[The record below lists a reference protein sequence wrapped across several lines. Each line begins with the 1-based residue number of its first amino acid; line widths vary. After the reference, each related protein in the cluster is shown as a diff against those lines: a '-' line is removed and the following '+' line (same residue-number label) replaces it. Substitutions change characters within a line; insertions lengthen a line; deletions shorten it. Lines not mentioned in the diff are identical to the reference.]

1 MCLNIIQQDF
11 TRNKQIVIIV
21 STDKLK
27 LLSNNYY
34 LEKFM
39 SENTKI
45 FHNPRCS
52 KSRAALEL
60 LTEKGI
66 EADVVKYLETPPNR
80 ETLEQILDLLNMQPR
95 DLMRK
100 GEAEYSENKLSD
112 ESLTRDQLI
121 DALVEFPKLLE
132 RPIVVANGKAAI
144 GRPIENIIDIL

>member
-1 MCLNIIQQDF
+1 
-11 TRNKQIVIIV
+11 
-21 STDKLK
+21 
-27 LLSNNYY
+27 
-34 LEKFM
+34 M
-39 SENTKI
+39 SETTKI

-52 KSRAALEL
+52 KSRAAMEL

-66 EADVVKYLETPPNR
+66 NADVIKYLETPPNR
-80 ETLEQILDLLNMQPR
+80 ETLEEILGLLGMQPR

-100 GEAEYSENKLSD
+100 GEAEYKENNLSD
-112 ESLTRDQLI
+112 DSLTRDQLI